1 MDFNF
6 KDKYNI
12 DDLIKIMEILRSE
25 NGCPWDREQDHKSI
39 RQNLIEETYEVI
51 EAIDNEDT
59 ELLKEELGDVLL
71 QVVFHSRIE
80 QEQGSF
86 DLSDV
91 ADGICK
97 KLIIRHPHVF
107 GDITANT
114 SEEVLKNWDDIKMK
128 TKSQTKASEAMD
140 SVAKSLPALMRA
152 DKLRSKAKK
161 AGYAPKSY
169 DEAYDDT
176 KRKLESLS
184 KPSADKAE
192 NSQRI
197 GELLFSVINLAAM
210 VDVNPEE
217 SLYHACDDFTE
228 SFRRLEKNSSN

>member
-169 DEAYDDT
+169 DEAYNDT
-176 KRKLESLS
+176 KQRLEALAESS
-184 KPSADKAE
+184 DDKAE
-192 NSQRI
+192 NSRRI

-217 SLYHACDDFTE
+217 SLYHTCDDFTE
-228 SFRRLEKNSSN
+228 SFRKLEKNSSN